1 MRSKEQFKAELF
13 RRRAEYERRRK
24 KKRTALLAACFSGAA
39 CAAICCMV
47 FLPSLFAGKPAGMK
61 NENLPVNPESVSSAL
76 ENSAMAIEIKTLP
89 ESERKRCTNQKQIK
103 EFLSCLNGLT
113 LTPAEECS
121 VNEFLGMSYIITV
134 TYGQEK
140 TVTYT
145 FFGNRYRKRRLA
157 GNFGGKRG
165 APETKYIGTG
175 TRLRRMI

>member
-47 FLPSLFAGKPAGMK
+47 FLPSLFAGKPAGM
-61 NENLPVNPESVSSAL
+61 NRGNVPVNPESVSSAL
-76 ENSAMAIEIKTLP
+76 ENSVMAIEIKTLP

-113 LTPAEECS
+113 LTPAEEEYI

-134 TYGQEK
+134 TYRQEK

-145 FFGNRYRKRRLA
+145 FFGNRY
-157 GNFGGKRG
+157 
-165 APETKYIGTG
+165 
-175 TRLRRMI
+175 LRAENGVWQEISAESAALLKQSILELEPD